1 MCVPKVKTPEPL
13 PPAPEIEEKAP
24 DRQVSAKKSRDTKRG
39 SGTSTGLNRF
49 LITPGSG
56 GSGANIPE

>member
-1 MCVPKVKTPEPL
+1 MCVPKIKTPEA
-13 PPAPEIEEKAP
+13 APEAAKIEEKAP
-24 DRQVSAKKSRDTKRG
+24 DVQVSAKKSRDSKRT